1 MISWNRKQHWSH
13 LFEKSLILRASD
25 ICRAWI
31 EVGELE
37 IAPLPAGESVNSSSY
52 LSVVLDFCDH
62 FPTFLMEEL
71 GRLPSSI
78 LGSYDDFYTFVHSVC
93 LKILSLSE
101 MDVLDAL
108 VLVGVFLMKIIDMF
122 LMVGCF
128 RFLVAIPDIFLSVF
142 NDHFIKPF
150 LANGTFNSLKLY
162 CDDFKENEFLQT
174 LQVTNGREIIEEAV
188 DEEVVK
194 ITSAVGSTYHTVVDL
209 MVITSLVSNDSN
221 LCTHCGENCLVNIP
235 DFFATVLL
243 KSRSDEKFN

>member
-1 MISWNRKQHWSH
+1 MNIKEEIEDFVAFFIR
-13 LFEKSLILRASD
+13 D

-37 IAPLPAGESVNSSSY
+37 VAPLPADDEESVNSSSY

-62 FPTFLMEEL
+62 FPSFLLEDL

-78 LGSYDDFYTFVHSVC
+78 LGSYEDFYTFVNSVC

-108 VLVGVFLMKIIDMF
+108 VLVGVLLMKIINMF

-142 NDHFIKPF
+142 NDHLIKPF

-162 CDDFKENEFLQT
+162 CDGFKENEFLQT
-174 LQVTNGREIIEEAV
+174 LQVTNGRKIIEEAV
-188 DEEVVK
+188 DEEFVK
-194 ITSAVGSTYHTVVDL
+194 ITSSVDSPYQTVVDL
-209 MVITSLVSNDSN
+209 MVMTNLVSNDSN

-235 DFFATVLL
+235 DFFATILL
-243 KSRSDEKFN
+243 KSRSDKKVN